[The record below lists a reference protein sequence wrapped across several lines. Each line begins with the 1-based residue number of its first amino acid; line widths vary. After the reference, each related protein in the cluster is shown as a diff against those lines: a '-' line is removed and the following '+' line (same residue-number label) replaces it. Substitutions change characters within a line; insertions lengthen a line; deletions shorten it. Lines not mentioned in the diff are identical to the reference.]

1 LGLLAGTLTAIGIFF
16 SMKIDHDLVAV
27 FALSPQAKGLAQ
39 DMYQALWSCSVCVL
53 VTVFVSLATTPKP
66 VAELTGLV
74 YGVTPIPK
82 EENVPLMHKPIFW
95 AGVALVL
102 FVILQIIFW

>member
-1 LGLLAGTLTAIGIFF
+1 
-16 SMKIDHDLVAV
+16 
-27 FALSPQAKGLAQ
+27 
-39 DMYQALWSCSVCVL
+39 
-53 VTVFVSLATTPKP
+53 

-82 EENVPLMHKPIFW
+82 EEKVPLLHKPIFW